1 MKILKLEEDG
11 RKKALALAESVLRD
25 SYDEKSAAA
34 AVSFLEKRFGTLS
47 SKGVYEDDDLKAF
60 IVYDEETYQIFFL
73 FVRKDAQNKGYGTAL
88 VDELRKEASALRLA
102 RIKVNAPD
110 AMIAFYQSYGFEQAG
125 EETGENENRVMPME
139 YLLGREYIGKTV
151 TVIVDRPYGSFHLH
165 HPDVLYPVNCGYVN
179 ELIDG
184 DGEFQDAYVY
194 GPKEPL
200 ETFKGTVAGIVYR
213 KDGPSRF
220 IVTRTGET
228 VDPKKIIETLA
239 FDEQY
244 YDTRFV
250 WHHELN

>member
-1 MKILKLEEDG
+1 MKILKLEESG
-11 RKKALALAESVLRD
+11 RRKALELAQRVLRD

-34 AVSFLEKRFGTLS
+34 AASFLEKRFETFS

-60 IVYDEETYQIFFL
+60 IVYDGETYQIFFL
-73 FVRKDAQNKGYGTAL
+73 CVRKDEQNKGYGTAL
-88 VDELRKEASALRLA
+88 VDALRREASALRLA

-110 AMIAFYQSYGFEQAG
+110 AMIAFYQNYGFEQAG
-125 EETGENENRVMPME
+125 HETGENENRVMPME

-151 TVIVDRPYGSFHLH
+151 TVIVDRPYGSFHPH
-165 HPDVLYPVNCGYVN
+165 HPDVLYPVNYGYVN

-194 GPKEPL
+194 GPQEPL
-200 ETFKGTVAGIVYR
+200 ESFKGTVAGIVYH

-228 VDPKKIIETLA
+228 VDPKRIIETLA
-239 FDEQY
+239 FEDQY